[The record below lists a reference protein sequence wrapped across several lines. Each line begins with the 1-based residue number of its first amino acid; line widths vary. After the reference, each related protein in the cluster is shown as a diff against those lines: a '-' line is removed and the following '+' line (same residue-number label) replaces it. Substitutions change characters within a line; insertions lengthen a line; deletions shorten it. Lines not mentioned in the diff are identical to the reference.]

1 MKRHLRPWV
10 ELTLKI
16 ISGVIICLLG
26 SFAGADVTD
35 GIFKVILISV
45 SALAI
50 LVGCVYLLQKYGRDS
65 Q

>member
-26 SFAGADVTD
+26 SFAGVDVTD

-50 LVGCVYLLQKYGRDS
+50 LVGCVYLLQKYGRDN